1 MDCDIL
7 QAFNREMDSF
17 SYGYIYLTW
26 AEINRGLVD
35 PMGVI
40 EERAKNLKPGEEIF
54 IYKSEIK
61 EPLIGWN
68 KAIITIPHEGSRASY
83 RKGRLHMHDMGDYYA
98 LHVDRID
105 PKEDPVGHLKDDA
118 PETLAMGVVG
128 SVTAYPLLLYSTKKK
143 EKAQKKES
151 AKRKSDQ

>member
-1 MDCDIL
+1 MDYDVL
-7 QAFNREMDSF
+7 QVFNREMDSF

-26 AEINRGLVD
+26 AEINRCLVD
-35 PMGVI
+35 PMGII
-40 EERAKNLKPGEEIF
+40 EEKAKNLKPGEEIF
-54 IYKSEIK
+54 IHKNEIK

-68 KAIITIPHEGSRASY
+68 KAIIAIPHEGSKASY

-98 LHVDRID
+98 VHVDRID